1 MQFRIV
7 LFFPREQNA
16 HAQRWKNILY
26 NQLYF
31 LVQENLCGCTRK
43 FIYLYNYRRLLV
55 QLRIITCVGN
65 FHQSYK

>member
-31 LVQENLCGCTRK
+31 LVQENLCDCTRK
-43 FIYLYNYRRLLV
+43 FIYLYNY
-55 QLRIITCVGN
+55 G
-65 FHQSYK
+65 